1 MTWIKFSG
9 FLTSPLSAFGT
20 NLWSCTSTTM
30 SDFKVPPLPQSRDH
44 LCMVRYCYA
53 VAMTY
58 RLHDYLSGKRLHNS
72 LPAASTVRIE
82 FALVR
87 NLPCAG
93 SWHCIFRKANCLWS
107 IFPSSSPLAFTS
119 KNGCASSFIQNIVS
133 QYHCTNVN
141 FPLSLIQSTQF
152 TNRYGRTALEV
163 DPQKMSIFLSLFLQL
178 PRSTFTQPVSASPW
192 LSR

>member
-44 LCMVRYCYA
+44 LCMVRYSFA

-58 RLHDYLSGKRLHNS
+58 RLHDYLSGKRLHNP

-93 SWHCIFRKANCLWS
+93 SWHCIFRKANCLWT

-119 KNGCASSFIQNIVS
+119 KNRCASSFIQNIVS

-163 DPQKMSIFLSLFLQL
+163 DPQKMSSFLSLFLQL

>member
-1 MTWIKFSG
+1 
-9 FLTSPLSAFGT
+9 
-20 NLWSCTSTTM
+20 
-30 SDFKVPPLPQSRDH
+30 
-44 LCMVRYCYA
+44 MVRYSFA
-53 VAMTY
+53 VQYMTY
-58 RLHDYLSGKRLHNS
+58 RLHNYLSGKRLHNP

-93 SWHCIFRKANCLWS
+93 SWHCIFRKANCLWT

-119 KNGCASSFIQNIVS
+119 NNRCASSFIQNIVS

-163 DPQKMSIFLSLFLQL
+163 DPQKNAFLSFSLSAAASFHFHSACLSLSLVVEVTIHCPIKWLGSLQ
-178 PRSTFTQPVSASPW
+178 
-192 LSR
+192 